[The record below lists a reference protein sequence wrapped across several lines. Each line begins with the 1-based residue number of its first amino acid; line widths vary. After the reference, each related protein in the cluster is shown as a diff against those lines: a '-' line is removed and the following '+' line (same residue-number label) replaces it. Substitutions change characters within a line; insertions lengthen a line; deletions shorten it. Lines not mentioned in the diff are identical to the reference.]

1 MLSRIHLSVYLLTL
15 LVGCSSGSGDDD
27 DPAPSY
33 SITLDFERLTTI
45 SPNPFIVNA
54 TVRENGALKS
64 GAASDLTIVLSK
76 GTRNAISEVSPG
88 LYRFT
93 VTPTQTG
100 EHEVSVSYE
109 SASITR
115 TPLVVDDVHADWGQ
129 PESVPG
135 LVNTAGY
142 EDGVTITPDGEYLF
156 VQYGPIYFSGI
167 FLFNALRANG
177 GCEGNRLEFPM
188 GTPNR
193 CTHEWIDSTIGPY
206 SAPERPGFFDGR
218 FSGTTQLHNANS
230 WGVGIEEAPLFA
242 PTTMFY
248 GFRKQADGTFT
259 EPFYLA
265 FDDVNDG
272 IINAFGLSF
281 MMHGDGT
288 ATALFTLDDPSDP
301 DMVDLDGDM
310 IDDVQSYFDV
320 YTTEVTMGQ
329 NNILGTFI
337 PSGTAGT
344 PPVRGTPF
352 PAQLVNFG
360 QTGLDGIAGTQGNSH
375 LYETGGNVLSI
386 WTDDEHDTGGD
397 HGELSVYVLTSGTF
411 PIGTWTKVVL
421 PTVINIADPSDEIQP
436 FFTGNG
442 LYFTRISN
450 SALPQIYYTSYS
462 GTHSELDFD
471 NAGNWGTPEVIL
483 SVTTADA
490 VGKGTAIGEPTIANV
505 DGTEYLYFVYGI
517 IRGYDATSGLTDI
530 DMQAGFVKKN

>member
-1 MLSRIHLSVYLLTL
+1 MPSRILLSVLLLSL
-15 LVGCSSGSGDDD
+15 LVGCSTGGSDSDNSS
-27 DPAPSY
+27 PSY
-33 SITLDFERLTTI
+33 SITLDFERLTTS
-45 SPNPFIVNA
+45 SPNPFVVNV
-54 TVRENGALKS
+54 TLRENGALKS
-64 GAASDLTIVLSK
+64 GADSDLTIVLSK

-88 LYRFT
+88 LYQFT

-100 EHEVSVSYE
+100 EHEVTVSYE
-109 SASITR
+109 TTSITR
-115 TPLVVDDVHADWGQ
+115 TPLVVDAVHADWGQ

-156 VQYGPIYFSGI
+156 VQYGPIYFSGF
-167 FLFNALRANG
+167 FLFDALRSNG
-177 GCEGNRLEFPM
+177 GCEGNRLEFPI

-242 PTTMFY
+242 PSTMFY

-272 IINAFGLSF
+272 IINPFGLSF
-281 MMHGDGT
+281 MIHGDGT

-310 IDDVQSYFDV
+310 VDDVQSYFDV
-320 YTTEVTMGQ
+320 YTTEVIMGQ
-329 NNILGTFI
+329 NNILGTFVA
-337 PSGTAGT
+337 SGTAGT

-375 LYETGGNVLSI
+375 LYESGGNVLSI

-411 PIGTWTKVVL
+411 PNGTWTKVEL
-421 PTVINIADPSDEIQP
+421 PAVINIGDPSDEIQP

-442 LYFTRISN
+442 LYFTRIS
-450 SALPQIYYTSYS
+450 SGALPQIFYASYS
-462 GTHSELDFD
+462 GTHSDTEFL

-483 SVTTADA
+483 SVVTADA
-490 VGKGTAIGEPTIANV
+490 VGKVTAIGEPTIANV

-517 IRGYDATSGLTDI
+517 IRGYDATSGLADI
-530 DMQAGFVKKN
+530 DMQAGFVRKN